1 MQRAALEGPGHFHG
15 GGASVKVPR
24 SWWKPLRNGTTA
36 NGAALAGT
44 GWQGLRLVLDN
55 GNTIASQ
62 YVQMREKPFAQGTGM
77 VEEAL
82 FYSDETERTPTKL
95 LLLLDANKML
105 TSLNIRYTVPDP
117 SFRVRLECRK

>member
-1 MQRAALEGPGHFHG
+1 
-15 GGASVKVPR
+15 
-24 SWWKPLRNGTTA
+24 
-36 NGAALAGT
+36 
-44 GWQGLRLVLDN
+44 
-55 GNTIASQ
+55 
-62 YVQMREKPFAQGTGM
+62 MRDKPFAQGTGM